1 MPTSPTES
9 SSGMCTT
16 RNCRHIG
23 LYTWSKIGTS
33 LCGMILLAA
42 FSLKLLDDFFFI
54 KLALSSLFTMG
65 VLIDLVAGSLL
76 ISNSTSIL
84 SSLVGGV
91 VFLIYT
97 GYQMVS
103 LRTSCDCFGRFSGYI
118 SSYSHLGVTVVCMI
132 ICACVT
138 YLRFVKVSHPS
149 TRDHSGWKTELVK
162 QSVLAMSV
170 CFALL
175 AIRQTQDYPILFGI
189 VKTSAVEEEGA
200 RIKGMVRIQNA
211 SLDPIALLGSMSS
224 SCKGGIK
231 IDGPVDINPGKFVE
245 LEGVFAPSSE
255 SIFAQGSSDVIIS
268 RDGAARK
275 FRLNWVAKF
284 GVEGSR

>member
-1 MPTSPTES
+1 
-9 SSGMCTT
+9 MCTT
-16 RNCRHIG
+16 RNCGHIG
-23 LYTWSKIGTS
+23 LYKWGKIGTS
-33 LCGMILLAA
+33 VCGMILLAA

-54 KLALSSLFTMG
+54 KLTLSSLFTMG
-65 VLIDLVAGSLL
+65 VLIDLVVGSLL
-76 ISNSTSIL
+76 ISNSTSIV
-84 SSLVGGV
+84 SSLIGAV

-97 GYQMVS
+97 GYQIVFSS
-103 LRTSCDCFGRFSGYI
+103 LSCDCFGRLSGYV
-118 SSYSHLGVTVVCMI
+118 SSYSHLGVTVVCMS
-132 ICACVT
+132 ICTCIT
-138 YLRFVKVSHPS
+138 YLRFVQVSHPS
-149 TRDHSGWKTELVK
+149 TRDHSGWKAELLK
-162 QSVLAMSV
+162 QSALVMSV

-189 VKTSAVEEEGA
+189 IKTSAVEEEGA
-200 RIKGMVRIQNA
+200 RVKGMVRIQNA

-231 IDGPVDINPGKFVE
+231 IDGPVDIKPGKFVE
-245 LEGVFAPSSE
+245 LEGVFAPSSK

-284 GVEGSR
+284 GVDGSR